1 MIPHLTLETVFLDR
15 KIDFSF
21 FSRIIDGKLL
31 QKTRNS
37 IVKKVLLQDF
47 TRIVSFSSS
56 VASKELFLPVENAQ
70 NLAKKIQKLMKTK
83 SNKTESRGT
92 LSEFH

>member
-1 MIPHLTLETVFLDR
+1 M
-15 KIDFSF
+15 
-21 FSRIIDGKLL
+21 
-31 QKTRNS
+31 TRNS
-37 IVKKVLLQDF
+37 IVKKSFIAGLHTYCQ
-47 TRIVSFSSS
+47 FSSS
-56 VASKELFLPVENAQ
+56 VASNELFLPVENAQ